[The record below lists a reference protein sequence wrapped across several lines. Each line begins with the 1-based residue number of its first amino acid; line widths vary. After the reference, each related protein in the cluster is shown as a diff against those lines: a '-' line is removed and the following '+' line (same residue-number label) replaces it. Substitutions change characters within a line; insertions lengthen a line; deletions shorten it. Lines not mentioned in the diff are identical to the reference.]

1 MVLLLQDQHVPVTM
15 QQFVLLVMVGIL
27 KLIPNALNVNLLV
40 VPEQENQLIVLH
52 HLIVYVLKMCVLV
65 PMVLLLL
72 KQLVLHTVPRSVC
85 PVSRDT
91 TKLETLALNVL
102 LLVVLVLNLQ
112 PVQQLHNDRVSVV
125 NRDNTKI

>member
-52 HLIVYVLKMCVLV
+52 YLIVYVLKMCVLV
-65 PMVLLLL
+65 PMVLL
-72 KQLVLHTVPRSVC
+72 
-85 PVSRDT
+85 
-91 TKLETLALNVL
+91 
-102 LLVVLVLNLQ
+102 
-112 PVQQLHNDRVSVV
+112 
-125 NRDNTKI
+125 